1 MQYLASPYSHCNS
14 LVREKRIRSAA
25 RIAGILFDRGEFV
38 IPAIPLGHEM
48 ASWTKEKG
56 DDWKT
61 WAEFDKELIRR
72 CDGVIVLCID
82 GWRESIGVKA
92 EIKFAKSIGKPV
104 RYIDEQARTL
114 EGMEA

>member
-14 LVREKRIRSAA
+14 LVREKRTRSAA